1 MTDRAEMI
9 QGYVNDM
16 LAVEREAHSVVR
28 RQKQDAG
35 IRQFAEAS
43 RVIDRIEDTLDQH
56 IAELQK
62 CLKAMG
68 ADESMV
74 KKAVGTALGA
84 VGGIYDKIRSDDRV
98 SRMLRDDYTAM
109 SFANVCYEMLH
120 TTALAAGD
128 SAVADLAIRH
138 LRDYAP
144 LVMEISDVLPHVLT
158 DELAAEGK
166 IPVDPTAAREAVKN
180 TRAAWEQSASAAN

>member
-1 MTDRAEMI
+1 MTDRGQMM

-16 LAVEREAHSVVR
+16 LAVEREAHSAVR
-28 RQKQDAG
+28 RQKHDTNVK
-35 IRQFAEAS
+35 QFVEAS
-43 RVIDRIEDTLDQH
+43 RVIDRIEDTLDRH
-56 IAELQK
+56 IDELQK
-62 CLKAMG
+62 CLRAMG
-68 ADESMV
+68 ADESML

-84 VGGIYDKIRSDDRV
+84 VGGIYDKLRSDDRV

-109 SFANVCYEMLH
+109 SFASVCYEMLH

-128 SAVADLAIRH
+128 SVVADLAIRH

-144 LVMEISDVLPHVLT
+144 LVIEVTDVLPHVLT

-166 IPVDPTAAREAVKN
+166 IPVDPAAAREAVRN
-180 TRAAWEQSASAAN
+180 TRAAWEQSSNAS